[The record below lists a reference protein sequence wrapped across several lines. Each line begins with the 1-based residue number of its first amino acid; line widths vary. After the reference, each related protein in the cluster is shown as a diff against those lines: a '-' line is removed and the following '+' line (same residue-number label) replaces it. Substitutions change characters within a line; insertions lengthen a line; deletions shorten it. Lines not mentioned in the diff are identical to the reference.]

1 MRVKTPRNIWPSV
14 YFWWPALIAR
24 PRYTNSIA
32 LAWEQWMADVM
43 QVNSIRFHI
52 CLYFLTLSIFH
63 SSSFFSLFLL
73 KIHSLHMIATGF
85 PLCFC
90 CPLKVERNLRRFA
103 RPRQKL
109 QKSSSATSD
118 LVQWTAR
125 YGLLILME
133 RNFITDSKL
142 WLNPIVATP
151 APLCSILAP
160 LCTRLRVRL
169 WCKSVNEPRPRSEKA
184 IGGNA
189 LVLCKRAHCAS
200 TVCKHCQLSRGI

>member
-1 MRVKTPRNIWPSV
+1 
-14 YFWWPALIAR
+14 
-24 PRYTNSIA
+24 
-32 LAWEQWMADVM
+32 
-43 QVNSIRFHI
+43 
-52 CLYFLTLSIFH
+52 
-63 SSSFFSLFLL
+63 
-73 KIHSLHMIATGF
+73 MIATGF

-90 CPLKVERNLRRFA
+90 CPLKVERNLRGFV

-133 RNFITDSKL
+133 RNFITDWKL
-142 WLNPIVATP
+142 CLNPIVATP
-151 APLCSILAP
+151 APLCSILAILAP
-160 LCTRLRVRL
+160 LCTRLLVRL

-200 TVCKHCQLSRGI
+200 SANYPEESKPSPPASQIILCEIFFLDFMSFIPAAKVQLQSLISILIHWLQQIRPRSKSCQCTCVGYFWSGAVS